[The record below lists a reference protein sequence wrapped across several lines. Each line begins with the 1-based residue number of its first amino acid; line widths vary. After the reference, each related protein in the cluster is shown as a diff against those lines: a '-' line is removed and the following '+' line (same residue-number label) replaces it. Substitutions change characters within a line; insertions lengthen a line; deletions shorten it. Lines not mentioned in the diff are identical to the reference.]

1 MAQEDNNNTEQQS
14 NANAGGAATPTPPV
28 EPKPVVLQPGQV
40 VVDQSVL
47 AQVLENQAE
56 LERGR
61 AEDAARVAGLEAML
75 EAGKGAEAQGA
86 DGKLRE
92 RKNFEPAFRT
102 VRLRQYPMGGNE
114 EKLGYVMGWTNRGA
128 YQKVDRVSGPV
139 PVMVDYVD
147 IVFLDQE
154 RVDGKLIA
162 ESVPLLDLLNRG
174 IQKHCKI
181 IKVVKEPRKEPTGEE
196 ITITSW
202 DPQHGLV
209 TTGETID
216 GYVGFTDITYTVQIP
231 GRAEPVEIDGK
242 YVN

>member
-1 MAQEDNNNTEQQS
+1 MPDETNKNQQQGDQ
-14 NANAGGAATPTPPV
+14 NVAPTPKTV
-28 EPKPVVLQPGQV
+28 ELKPGEV
-40 VVDQSVL
+40 VVDQNTL
-47 AQVLENQAE
+47 TKVLEAQAE
-56 LERGR
+56 AERQ
-61 AEDAARVAGLEAML
+61 RVDDMAKIEGLKAML
-75 EAGKGAEAQGA
+75 EEGKGADAQGT

-102 VRLRQYPMGGNE
+102 VRLRQYPMGGDP
-114 EKLGYVMGWTNRGA
+114 EKLGYVIGWTNRGA

-154 RVDGKLIA
+154 RDKDGKLVA
-162 ESVPLLDLLNRG
+162 EAVPLLDLLNKG
-174 IQKHCKI
+174 VQKHCKI
-181 IKVVKEPRKEPTGEE
+181 IKVDKDYRKEATGEE
-196 ITITSW
+196 ITITTW

-209 TTGETID
+209 STGETID
-216 GYVGFTDITYTVQIP
+216 GYVGFTDIKYTVQIP